1 MNGLPSAVLF
11 CCTMNAIRSP
21 MAEAMLKM
29 LHGRTVY
36 VDSVGTKA
44 GELDGFMVAVMEEI
58 GLDLRK
64 HRAKTFEMLE
74 DTSFDL
80 VIALSPQ
87 AQHKAVELTRHAAV
101 QLEFWNTFDPSM
113 VEGDREQRLEAYR
126 QVRDE
131 LMSKIRKRFP
141 LASVGGI

>member
-1 MNGLPSAVLF
+1 MSDLPSAVLF

-21 MAEAMLKM
+21 MAEAILKM
-29 LHGRTVY
+29 LHGRSVY
-36 VDSVGTKA
+36 VDSVGVKA
-44 GELDGFMVAVMEEI
+44 GELDGFMVAAMEEI

-74 DTSFDL
+74 DTSYDL

-87 AQHKAVELTRHAAV
+87 AQHKAVDLTRHASV
-101 QLEFWNTFDPSM
+101 ELEFWNTFDPSII
-113 VEGDREQRLEAYR
+113 EGDREQRLDAYR

-141 LASVGGI
+141 LAPVGGI